1 MNELDE
7 AGEWTNERDGRDGR
21 SGQGGQMNE
30 ISGAGEVDDWTR

>member
-7 AGEWTNERDGRDGR
+7 AGEWTNERDGR